1 MNTTI
6 KIALLIIYT
15 AFTAC
20 NGNGQEN
27 NNNQKPKS
35 TMKTENKTVKSD
47 EEWKNILD
55 PEQYRVLREKGTE
68 YPFSGKYYKHKEKG
82 IYVCAACGAEL
93 FRSDDKFDSG
103 CGWPSFSEVVDSSK
117 VNYIKDNSLG
127 MLRTEIT
134 CASCGGHLG
143 HVFDDGPAP
152 TGLRYC
158 INSVSLGFKNSSST
172 K

>member
-1 MNTTI
+1 MNTSN
-6 KIALLIIYT
+6 KIMLLVVCT

-20 NGNGQEN
+20 TGNGQEN
-27 NNNQKPKS
+27 HQKPKS
-35 TMKTENKTVKSD
+35 TMKAENKVEKTD
-47 EEWKNILD
+47 EEWKNLLD

-82 IYVCAACGAEL
+82 IYVCAACGVEL

-117 VNYIKDNSLG
+117 VNYIKDKSLG
-127 MLRTEIT
+127 MIRTEIT

-158 INSVSLGFKNSSST
+158 INSVSLGFKENS